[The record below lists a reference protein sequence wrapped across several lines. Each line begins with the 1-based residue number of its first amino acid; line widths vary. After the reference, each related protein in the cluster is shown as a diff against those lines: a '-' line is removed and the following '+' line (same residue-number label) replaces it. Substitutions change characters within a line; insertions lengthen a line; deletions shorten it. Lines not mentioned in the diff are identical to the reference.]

1 MALIFDRGGSIV
13 SGVFVQFLFADH
25 TFDTDARD
33 LRRGDTPIPV
43 QPLVFDLLTYL
54 LQNHDRVVSKHDLL
68 GAVWAGRS
76 KYWVKIKNRK
86 HPAMSRVME
95 AFA

>member
-1 MALIFDRGGSIV
+1 
-13 SGVFVQFLFADH
+13 VQFLFAYH
-25 TFDTDARD
+25 TFDADTRD

-54 LQNHDRVVSKHDLL
+54 LQNHDRVVSKHRSAR
-68 GAVWAGRS
+68 GGMGRRS

-86 HPAMSRVME
+86 YPAMSRSRRGESVLVD
-95 AFA
+95 